1 MNRVRKQRLI
11 IVVVV
16 LAGLAV
22 ATALSVYALRRNMDL
37 YYTPSQ
43 VVNGQAPLGRKMRIG
58 GLVEKGS
65 VKRNPDS
72 LDVTFIVTDGVHHF
86 LVHYRGILPDLFR
99 AGKGVVASG
108 TLVSRDRFEATD
120 VLAKH
125 DANYTPPVV
134 KEAIRQGRQAE
145 GQGRR

>member
-11 IVVVV
+11 LIVVVLV
-16 LAGLAV
+16 GLSV
-22 ATALSVYALRRNMDL
+22 ATGLSVYALRRNMDL

-43 VVNGQAPLGRKMRIG
+43 VVSGQAPLGRKMRIG

-65 VKRNPDS
+65 VKRDPDS
-72 LDVTFIVTDGVHHF
+72 LNVTFTVTDGVHHF

-108 TLVSRDRFEATD
+108 TLVSHHQFEATS

-134 KEAIRQGRQAE
+134 KAAIRQGREAAAS
-145 GQGRR
+145 GRH